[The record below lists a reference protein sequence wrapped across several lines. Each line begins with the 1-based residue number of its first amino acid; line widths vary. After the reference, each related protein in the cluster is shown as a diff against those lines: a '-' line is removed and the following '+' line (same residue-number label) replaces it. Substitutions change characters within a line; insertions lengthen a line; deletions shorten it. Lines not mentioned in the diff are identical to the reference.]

1 MYFSLRNGSLMD
13 SREVRKVALA
23 LGMRLKDD
31 AAVRAFA
38 LGLPGVAYCVE
49 RPSVKYLATHDHL
62 YDAVRLYYDSHKAQG
77 ITMKE
82 ARERVLALKEAWA
95 QSGVQLTARGFEALP
110 DEERAELIAAMH
122 RLFCEEGKSLEEA
135 AELLHVTE
143 GLSRHLLQLWD
154 DAHLSA

>member
-1 MYFSLRNGSLMD
+1 
-13 SREVRKVALA
+13 
-23 LGMRLKDD
+23 
-31 AAVRAFA
+31 
-38 LGLPGVAYCVE
+38 
-49 RPSVKYLATHDHL
+49 
-62 YDAVRLYYDSHKAQG
+62 
-77 ITMKE
+77 MKE

-110 DEERAELIAAMH
+110 DEERAELIAGMH

>member
-13 SREVRKVALA
+13 SREVRKAAQA

-62 YDAVRLYYDSHKAQG
+62 YDAVRLYYDSHKTQG
-77 ITMKE
+77 VTMKE
-82 ARERVLALKEAWA
+82 ARERVLALQKEWNAAA
-95 QSGVQLTARGFEALP
+95 QQLTARGFEALP
-110 DEERAELIAAMH
+110 DEERAELISAMH